1 MLQKNFHLL
10 STTYR
15 IILNWTSNA
24 HRLYCT
30 KSFPVTWETEGT
42 QRNGAE

>member
-1 MLQKNFHLL
+1 MLQTTFHLL

-15 IILNWTSNA
+15 IILNWTTDVQ
-24 HRLYCT
+24 RLCCT
-30 KSFPVTWETEGT
+30 KSFTVTWETEGT